1 MVLSDYQKKRI
12 KDYYIKKSNEEKRR
26 EYIKQYY
33 INKAKENRRQENIK
47 KYYVDKKKNHGE
59 KKVKE
64 HYNKDAT
71 NNRILNEYIKIRS
84 QGTIYKIATNLANR
98 INQTMK
104 KAGCHRTFVYNDL
117 LGCSIDDFAVHLFL
131 LMEDGMTFDNYGEWE
146 IDHIIPIS
154 HFDFTKIDHIK
165 RCCHVSNLQPLWLH
179 DNRHKSNK
187 I

>member
-1 MVLSDYQKKRI
+1 MVLTDYQKLRI
-12 KDYYIKKSNEEKRR
+12 KAYYIKKLNEEKRR
-26 EYIKQYY
+26 EHIKQHF

-47 KYYVDKKKNHGE
+47 KYYIDKKKNHGE

-71 NNRILNEYIKIRS
+71 NNRILTEYIKIRS

-104 KAGCHRTFVYNDL
+104 QAGRHRTLVYNDL
-117 LGCSIDDFAVHLFL
+117 LGCSIDDFAFHLFL

-154 HFDFTKIDHIK
+154 HFDFTKISHIK
-165 RCCHVSNLQPLWLH
+165 RCCHYSNLQPLWLH